1 MTPMRFLIVVLCG
14 FVAASTSLG
23 CGGATIPAPPEGA
36 KAGPPPGTS
45 PDMTKIVDPKAKK
58 K

>member
-1 MTPMRFLIVVLCG
+1 MRFWIVAVCG
-14 FVAASTSLG
+14 LFVATSGFG
-23 CGGATIPAPPEGA
+23 CGGTTIPTPPADA

-45 PDMTKIVDPKAKK
+45 PDMTKFAKDPAKK